1 MAAVVGRP
9 APSLRG
15 LDGWQQSPPRSL
27 TQHRGQVVLV
37 WFFTVSSPACMGMVR
52 GLRRLQA
59 THGEDL
65 MIIGVHSPQFARD
78 TDPRDL
84 GRRIA
89 LAGMAWPVAMDHRRT
104 VFARWQEG
112 ADPQGWPCSYVLD
125 RTGGVAAISTSTDA
139 AQVAALV
146 GRVIGDPP
154 VR

>member
-1 MAAVVGRP
+1 
-9 APSLRG
+9 
-15 LDGWQQSPPRSL
+15 
-27 TQHRGQVVLV
+27 
-37 WFFTVSSPACMGMVR
+37 MGMVR

-59 THGEDL
+59 AQGEDL
-65 MIIGVHSPQFARD
+65 LIIGVHSPQFARD

-104 VFARWQEG
+104 VFAHWQEG

-125 RTGGVAAISTSTDA
+125 RTGEVAAISTSTDA